1 MVPEEYLSLAMM
13 ASRVASKV
21 SVEYLKGFEIP
32 LEALE
37 AAEAEAVGVVLQLEA
52 AEAAVEIEE
61 AVELV
66 VVELEHWEHLRLA
79 PELEHWEL
87 VESHCHWSPS

>member
-37 AAEAEAVGVVLQLEA
+37 AAEAVEVALQLEA

-87 VESHCHWSPS
+87 VEYHCHWSPS

>member
-1 MVPEEYLSLAMM
+1 M
-13 ASRVASKV
+13 
-21 SVEYLKGFEIP
+21 
-32 LEALE
+32 
-37 AAEAEAVGVVLQLEA
+37 EA